1 MICIRYAE
9 AAKQNSKLL
18 HDRPKK
24 PIELADYWIRYVV
37 KHNGAL
43 HLRVAG
49 IKLPLYQY
57 YMLDVFGVIVVLFVS
72 AWLVVKKAAVELIF
86 KSKNV
91 AKKTKKNN

>member
-1 MICIRYAE
+1 MHIRYAE

-18 HDRPKK
+18 HDRPIK

-49 IKLPLYQY
+49 IQLSLYQY
-57 YMLDVFGVIVVLFVS
+57 YMLDVFGVIVVFFIS
-72 AWLVVKKAAVELIF
+72 GWLLVKKAVGLIF
-86 KSKNV
+86 KRKNV